1 MKRCVISPAMRLVQD
16 EQGVRMNG
24 GLKSEDINYYILFW
38 DRIVVPSTQIVHRK
52 LKNEDDLLGLG
63 VISRPMLKGLETDG
77 LVSRYLSYQLELLDK
92 YRSENKSE
100 DWSLHQV
107 GEDFVSLESSDK
119 QHSDLRIEIFNAL
132 PIPSE
137 NVPLADILEFKER
150 KKQQF
155 IDFHEYLD
163 ELYKHIITSPD
174 EPLFRAKA
182 YASFEESLSTIR
194 RFSEEKWRGELNN
207 FNFSFG
213 FESKNDTVDAVL
225 DGASSLANAYAG
237 DQVSAF
243 KDVISILAKS
253 FRVSRKEKVMLGS
266 ESARKGLRYLVNMSD
281 EKLL

>member
-174 EPLFRAKA
+174 EPLFRAKEGA
-182 YASFEESLSTIR
+182 NKQVMSSQADSLI
-194 RFSEEKWRGELNN
+194 K
-207 FNFSFG
+207 
-213 FESKNDTVDAVL
+213 
-225 DGASSLANAYAG
+225 
-237 DQVSAF
+237 
-243 KDVISILAKS
+243 ISRIWA
-253 FRVSRKEKVMLGS
+253 
-266 ESARKGLRYLVNMSD
+266 
-281 EKLL
+281 

>member
-150 KKQQF
+150 N
-155 IDFHEYLD
+155 
-163 ELYKHIITSPD
+163 S
-174 EPLFRAKA
+174 
-182 YASFEESLSTIR
+182 SLSI
-194 RFSEEKWRGELNN
+194 FMN
-207 FNFSFG
+207 
-213 FESKNDTVDAVL
+213 
-225 DGASSLANAYAG
+225 
-237 DQVSAF
+237 
-243 KDVISILAKS
+243 I
-253 FRVSRKEKVMLGS
+253 
-266 ESARKGLRYLVNMSD
+266 
-281 EKLL
+281 